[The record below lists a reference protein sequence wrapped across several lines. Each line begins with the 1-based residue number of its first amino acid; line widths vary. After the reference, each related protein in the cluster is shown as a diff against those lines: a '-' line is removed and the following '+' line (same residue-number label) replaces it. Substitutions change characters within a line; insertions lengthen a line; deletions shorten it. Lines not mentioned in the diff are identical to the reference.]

1 MFPIDFCHIPVS
13 IIKRSA
19 GRSAVAAAAY
29 RSGTKLTNEWDG
41 MTHDYTR
48 KGGIVHAEI
57 MLPAHA
63 PPEFADRSIL
73 WNSVEQIEKARD
85 SQLAREIEAALPRE
99 LSGEQQLAL
108 VRAYVKDNF
117 VDKGMCADFAIHDKG
132 TGNPHVHIMLTLRP
146 LKENGQWGAKCRKAY
161 DLDENGQRM
170 AVTKIHPIKSTLKKA
185 LDYIENSA
193 KTDEK
198 MLVSSFACAYETAD
212 IEFELLL
219 SQAMQK
225 GNNLAHH
232 LIQSFAP
239 GETTPEQAHEI
250 GRQLADEVLQGKYPY
265 VLTTHID
272 KGHVHNHV
280 IFCAVDMV
288 NQRKYVSNR
297 QSYAYIRRTSDRL
310 CKEHGLS
317 VVMPGQDRGKSYA
330 EWDARRKGTSWKAKL
345 KIAIDAA
352 IPQAK
357 DFDDFLRLLQ
367 EQGYEVKRGKYVS
380 FRAPGQERF
389 TRCKTLGEAYTEEAI
404 TERIKGR
411 FVERKA
417 KENRKISLRIDLENS
432 IKAQQSAGYEKWAKL
447 HNLKQAARTLN
458 FLTEHEIESYPD
470 LESRV
475 AEITAASTEAA
486 TALKAAER
494 RLAEMAVLI
503 KDVTTCKELR
513 PLVQEYQR
521 AADKKQFRRRHEGT
535 LILYEAAAK
544 ALKEQG
550 FQKLPDLYALKNE
563 YKQLAEQK
571 DQMQRQYNDAKRQM
585 QEYGIIKQN
594 VDGILRT
601 APGKEQMQE
610 R

>member
-1 MFPIDFCHIPVS
+1 
-13 IIKRSA
+13 
-19 GRSAVAAAAY
+19 
-29 RSGTKLTNEWDG
+29 
-41 MTHDYTR
+41 
-48 KGGIVHAEI
+48 
-57 MLPAHA
+57 
-63 PPEFADRSIL
+63 
-73 WNSVEQIEKARD
+73 
-85 SQLAREIEAALPRE
+85 
-99 LSGEQQLAL
+99 
-108 VRAYVKDNF
+108 
-117 VDKGMCADFAIHDKG
+117 
-132 TGNPHVHIMLTLRP
+132 
-146 LKENGQWGAKCRKAY
+146 
-161 DLDENGQRM
+161 
-170 AVTKIHPIKSTLKKA
+170 
-185 LDYIENSA
+185 
-193 KTDEK
+193 
-198 MLVSSFACAYETAD
+198 
-212 IEFELLL
+212 
-219 SQAMQK
+219 
-225 GNNLAHH
+225 
-232 LIQSFAP
+232 
-239 GETTPEQAHEI
+239 
-250 GRQLADEVLQGKYPY
+250 
-265 VLTTHID
+265 
-272 KGHVHNHV
+272 
-280 IFCAVDMV
+280 
-288 NQRKYVSNR
+288 
-297 QSYAYIRRTSDRL
+297 
-310 CKEHGLS
+310 
-317 VVMPGQDRGKSYA
+317 MPGQDRGKSYA
-330 EWDARRKGTSWKAKL
+330 EWDAHRKGTSWKAKL
-345 KIAIDAA
+345 KAAINAV

-389 TRCKTLGEAYTEEAI
+389 TRCKTLGETYTEEAI
-404 TERIKGR
+404 IERIKGR
-411 FVERKA
+411 FVERKP

-486 TALKAAER
+486 AALKAAER

-513 PLVQEYQR
+513 PLLQEYQR
-521 AADKKQFRRRHEGT
+521 AADKKPFRRKHEGT

>member
-1 MFPIDFCHIPVS
+1 
-13 IIKRSA
+13 
-19 GRSAVAAAAY
+19 
-29 RSGTKLTNEWDG
+29 
-41 MTHDYTR
+41 
-48 KGGIVHAEI
+48 
-57 MLPAHA
+57 
-63 PPEFADRSIL
+63 
-73 WNSVEQIEKARD
+73 
-85 SQLAREIEAALPRE
+85 
-99 LSGEQQLAL
+99 
-108 VRAYVKDNF
+108 
-117 VDKGMCADFAIHDKG
+117 
-132 TGNPHVHIMLTLRP
+132 
-146 LKENGQWGAKCRKAY
+146 
-161 DLDENGQRM
+161 M

-185 LDYIENSA
+185 LDYIENPA

-198 MLVSSFACAYETAD
+198 MLVSSFACSYETAD

-272 KGHVHNHV
+272 KGHVHNHI

-330 EWDARRKGTSWKAKL
+330 EWDAHRKGTSWKAKL
-345 KIAIDAA
+345 KAAIDAA

-380 FRAPGQERF
+380 FRAPGQGRF

-411 FVERKA
+411 IVERKP

-432 IKAQQSAGYEKWAKL
+432 IKVQQSAGYEKWAKL

-458 FLTEHEIESYPD
+458 FLTEHKIESYPD

-486 TALKAAER
+486 AALKAAER
-494 RLAEMAVLI
+494 RLAEMAMLI

-521 AADKKQFRRRHEGT
+521 AADKKQFRRKHEGT

-550 FQKLPDLYALKNE
+550 FQKPPDLCALKAE
-563 YKQLAEQK
+563 YKQLTEQK
-571 DQMQRQYNDAKRQM
+571 DQLQRRYAEAKRQM

-601 APGKEQMQE
+601 TPGKEQMQE

>member
-1 MFPIDFCHIPVS
+1 
-13 IIKRSA
+13 
-19 GRSAVAAAAY
+19 
-29 RSGTKLTNEWDG
+29 
-41 MTHDYTR
+41 
-48 KGGIVHAEI
+48 
-57 MLPAHA
+57 
-63 PPEFADRSIL
+63 
-73 WNSVEQIEKARD
+73 
-85 SQLAREIEAALPRE
+85 
-99 LSGEQQLAL
+99 
-108 VRAYVKDNF
+108 
-117 VDKGMCADFAIHDKG
+117 
-132 TGNPHVHIMLTLRP
+132 
-146 LKENGQWGAKCRKAY
+146 
-161 DLDENGQRM
+161 M

-185 LDYIENSA
+185 LDYIENPA

-198 MLVSSFACAYETAD
+198 ILVSSFACSYETAD

-239 GETTPEQAHEI
+239 GETTPEQAHKI
-250 GRQLADEVLQGKYPY
+250 GRQLTDEVLQGKYPY

-272 KGHVHNHV
+272 KGHVHNHI

-297 QSYAYIRRTSDRL
+297 QSYSYIRRTSDRL
-310 CKEHGLS
+310 CKEHNLS

-330 EWDARRKGTSWKAKL
+330 EWDAHRKGTSWKAKL
-345 KIAIDAA
+345 KAAIDAV
-352 IPQAK
+352 ILQAK

-367 EQGYEVKRGKYVS
+367 EQSYEVKRGKYVS

-404 TERIKGR
+404 TERIKGQ
-411 FVERKA
+411 FVERKP
-417 KENRKISLRIDLENS
+417 KETRKISLRIDLENS

-447 HNLKQAARTLN
+447 HNLKQAARMLN

-486 TALKAAER
+486 AALKAAER

-503 KDVTTCKELR
+503 KDVTTCKELH
-513 PLVQEYQR
+513 PLLQEYQW
-521 AADKKQFRRRHEGT
+521 AADKKQFRRKHEGT

>member
-1 MFPIDFCHIPVS
+1 M
-13 IIKRSA
+13 
-19 GRSAVAAAAY
+19 
-29 RSGTKLTNEWDG
+29 
-41 MTHDYTR
+41 
-48 KGGIVHAEI
+48 
-57 MLPAHA
+57 
-63 PPEFADRSIL
+63 
-73 WNSVEQIEKARD
+73 
-85 SQLAREIEAALPRE
+85 
-99 LSGEQQLAL
+99 
-108 VRAYVKDNF
+108 
-117 VDKGMCADFAIHDKG
+117 AI
-132 TGNPHVHIMLTLRP
+132 
-146 LKENGQWGAKCRKAY
+146 
-161 DLDENGQRM
+161 
-170 AVTKIHPIKSTLKKA
+170 TKIHPIKSTLKKA
-185 LDYIENSA
+185 LDYIENPA

-288 NQRKYVSNR
+288 N
-297 QSYAYIRRTSDRL
+297 
-310 CKEHGLS
+310 
-317 VVMPGQDRGKSYA
+317 
-330 EWDARRKGTSWKAKL
+330 
-345 KIAIDAA
+345 
-352 IPQAK
+352 
-357 DFDDFLRLLQ
+357 
-367 EQGYEVKRGKYVS
+367 
-380 FRAPGQERF
+380 
-389 TRCKTLGEAYTEEAI
+389 
-404 TERIKGR
+404 
-411 FVERKA
+411 
-417 KENRKISLRIDLENS
+417 
-432 IKAQQSAGYEKWAKL
+432 
-447 HNLKQAARTLN
+447 
-458 FLTEHEIESYPD
+458 EIESYPD

-486 TALKAAER
+486 AALKAAER

-503 KDVTTCKELR
+503 KDVTTCKELH
-513 PLVQEYQR
+513 PLLQEYQR
-521 AADKKQFRRRHEGT
+521 AADKKQFRRKHEGT

-550 FQKLPDLYALKNE
+550 FQKLPDLYTLKAE

>member
-1 MFPIDFCHIPVS
+1 M
-13 IIKRSA
+13 
-19 GRSAVAAAAY
+19 
-29 RSGTKLTNEWDG
+29 
-41 MTHDYTR
+41 
-48 KGGIVHAEI
+48 
-57 MLPAHA
+57 
-63 PPEFADRSIL
+63 
-73 WNSVEQIEKARD
+73 
-85 SQLAREIEAALPRE
+85 
-99 LSGEQQLAL
+99 
-108 VRAYVKDNF
+108 
-117 VDKGMCADFAIHDKG
+117 
-132 TGNPHVHIMLTLRP
+132 
-146 LKENGQWGAKCRKAY
+146 
-161 DLDENGQRM
+161 
-170 AVTKIHPIKSTLKKA
+170 
-185 LDYIENSA
+185 
-193 KTDEK
+193 
-198 MLVSSFACAYETAD
+198 
-212 IEFELLL
+212 
-219 SQAMQK
+219 
-225 GNNLAHH
+225 
-232 LIQSFAP
+232 
-239 GETTPEQAHEI
+239 
-250 GRQLADEVLQGKYPY
+250 
-265 VLTTHID
+265 LTTHID
-272 KGHVHNHV
+272 KGHIHNHI

-330 EWDARRKGTSWKAKL
+330 EWDAHRKGTSWKAKL
-345 KIAIDAA
+345 KAAIDAA

-367 EQGYEVKRGKYVS
+367 EQGYEAKRGKYVS

-404 TERIKGR
+404 IERIKGR
-411 FVERKA
+411 FVKRKP

-486 TALKAAER
+486 AALKAAER

-513 PLVQEYQR
+513 PLVQEYQQ
-521 AADKKQFRRRHEGT
+521 AADKKQFRHKHEGT

-544 ALKEQG
+544 ALKEQD
-550 FQKLPDLYALKNE
+550 FQKLPDLYTLKAE
-563 YKQLAEQK
+563 YKLLAEQK
-571 DQMQRQYNDAKRQM
+571 DQLQRQYAEAKRQM

-601 APGKEQMQE
+601 TPGKEQMLE
-610 R
+610 YGR